1 MKYTWDEWIRKIA
14 NRDGNFFVLIKRN
27 GEDIEISGQ
36 GFKFIDATTKQEIID
51 SVRSLASKSTKVKKQ
66 KKV

>member
-1 MKYTWDEWIRKIA
+1 MNGKIKYTWDEWIRKIA

-36 GFKFIDATTKQEIID
+36 GFKFIDAATKKEIID
-51 SVRSLASKSTKVKKQ
+51 SVKSLVSTRK